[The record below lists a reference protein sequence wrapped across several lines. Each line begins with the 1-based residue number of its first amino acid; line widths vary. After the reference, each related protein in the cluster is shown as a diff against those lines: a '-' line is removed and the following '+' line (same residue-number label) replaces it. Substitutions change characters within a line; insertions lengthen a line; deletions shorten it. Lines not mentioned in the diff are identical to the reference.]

1 MSYLTITM
9 IMPLKIREFLKSTFL
24 HDWWTA
30 IRYPEVRRLKARE
43 RDFYKRLLPA
53 GSLVFDIG
61 ANTGQ
66 KTLMFKELGHR
77 IVSVEPDPYN
87 FGLLSRKFID
97 GKSVVLMNCAV
108 SDKNGESDF
117 FIESPGSA
125 YNTMSDKWK
134 ATLEDPD
141 VNRWHAK
148 HEFGQNK
155 LKVKTVTLDHIV
167 SLHGRPYYIK
177 IDVEGYEHMALSGL
191 STTVP
196 VLSFECN
203 LPEFLEETLQCIE
216 HLHSLDPDAT
226 YNLCI
231 DDETFELPESV
242 PFQAFYDLIR
252 QTELRYLEV
261 YCFQKSGLHE

>member
-1 MSYLTITM
+1 MR
-9 IMPLKIREFLKSTFL
+9 IREFLKSTFL

-30 IRYPEVRRLKARE
+30 IRYPEIRRLKARE
-43 RDFYKRLLPA
+43 KDFYTRLLPA

-77 IVSVEPDPYN
+77 TVSVEPDPYN
-87 FGLLSRKFID
+87 FGLLSRKFSGRKAI
-97 GKSVVLMNCAV
+97 VLINCAV
-108 SDKNGESDF
+108 SDMNGESDF

-141 VNRWHAK
+141 VNRWQSK
-148 HEFGQNK
+148 HRFGENK
-155 LKVKTVTLDHIV
+155 IKVKTVTLDHIAA
-167 SLHGRPYYIK
+167 LHGRPYYIK
-177 IDVEGYEHMALSGL
+177 IDVEGYEYNALRGL
-191 STTVP
+191 SSPVP

-203 LPEFLEETLQCIE
+203 LPEFLDETLQCLE
-216 HLHSLDPDAT
+216 HLNSLDPLAT

-231 DDETFELPESV
+231 NDENFELPESL
-242 PFQAFYDLIR
+242 PFQRFYDLIR

-261 YCFQKSGLHE
+261 YCFSKSGLHE